1 MTLCHLDR
9 AARRGPVATFIF
21 STEGPWAIDCSTYF
35 HAEVRMPNIQK
46 VTGIYSYMQN
56 PGNNTPGR
64 FLDKGQKDPQKPAR
78 TFKEILKDKTSK

>member
-1 MTLCHLDR
+1 
-9 AARRGPVATFIF
+9 
-21 STEGPWAIDCSTYF
+21 
-35 HAEVRMPNIQK
+35 MPNIQK